1 MSEREM
7 LAKMESL
14 LKKNIEISKE
24 IERTGRR
31 AEKYI
36 RVGNVFGLVKFIILV
51 IALILIFIYVPPF
64 VQKLL
69 EAYQEF
75 WKAVNSLLPTNG

>member
-1 MSEREM
+1 MSEREI
-7 LAKMESL
+7 LEKMEEM
-14 LKKNIEISKE
+14 LKKNTELTREVRRLS
-24 IERTGRR
+24 RR

-36 RVGNVFGLVKFIILV
+36 RLSNIFSLVKFIIMIIILV
-51 IALILIFIYVPPF
+51 LIFIYVPPF